1 MAEGAGSTPTEEPTE
16 EKRERRERF
25 AADLRDLRAA
35 AGNPAF
41 RTMAGR
47 AGTVSHTTLHE
58 AAKGIRF
65 PSWPTTR
72 AFVEACGGDVEEWR
86 ARWSA
91 ALGAEEEPGSESAS
105 GAEPDARAGADEHR
119 DIVEVPGDGTDR
131 PVRGRPARR
140 HAAVAAVCGG
150 LVIVGAVSWYL
161 MRDDEEV
168 RPRAGAAGVRETPPP
183 SPLVSGDRSTFV
195 RDVTIPDGTSVKAG
209 RRFVKTWE
217 IANSGTARWHGRF
230 LQRADLPADNG
241 TCSTPGKVRVP
252 DTAPGKRV
260 RISVPVVA
268 PSRPGSCW
276 VGWKMVD
283 GRGQQFLPGA
293 RPIYFVVN
301 VVE

>member
-1 MAEGAGSTPTEEPTE
+1 MPEGASSTPVEG
-16 EKRERRERF
+16 KRERQERF
-25 AADLRDLRAA
+25 ARDLRALRAA
-35 AGNPAF
+35 AGNPSF
-41 RTMAGR
+41 RTMAGKS
-47 AGTVSHTTLHE
+47 GTVSHTTLHE

-65 PSWPTTR
+65 PSWLTTK
-72 AFVEACGGDVEEWR
+72 AFVEVCGGDVEEWR

-91 ALGAEEEPGSESAS
+91 ALGTEEAPEAEAGVTEPAAD
-105 GAEPDARAGADEHR
+105 AEDPDEHR
-119 DIVEVPGDGTDR
+119 DIVEVPGDGPGR
-131 PVRGRPARR
+131 PVRRY
-140 HAAVAAVCGG
+140 VV
-150 LVIVGAVSWYL
+150 VGAACCGLLIAGAASWYL
-161 MRDDEEV
+161 RQADDDV
-168 RPRAGAAGVRETPPP
+168 RPGTRATEARETPPP
-183 SPLVSGDRSTFV
+183 SPLISGDRSTFV
-195 RDVTIPDGTSVKAG
+195 SDVTIPDGTSVKVG

-217 IANSGTARWHGRF
+217 IKNSGTAQWHGRF